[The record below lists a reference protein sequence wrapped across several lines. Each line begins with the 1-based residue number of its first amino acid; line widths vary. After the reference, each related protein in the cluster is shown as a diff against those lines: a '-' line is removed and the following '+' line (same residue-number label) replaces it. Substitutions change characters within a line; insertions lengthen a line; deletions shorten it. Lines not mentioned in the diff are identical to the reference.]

1 LGVVPISWPQIMAE
15 ASPKCGRKRSSAA
28 PGSKIRPL
36 DDLLVELARRREKGQ
51 KVAFTNG
58 CFDLLH
64 PGHVAFLQAARQY
77 GDCLV
82 VGLNSD
88 RSVQQL
94 KGPGRPII
102 PQEDRAAML
111 AALECVDYVV
121 LFDQLTPAEL
131 IRTIRPDVL
140 IKGSDYQPQQV
151 VGREV
156 VESYGGLVVCL
167 PIKGNYSTTRLLAQA

>member
-1 LGVVPISWPQIMAE
+1 
-15 ASPKCGRKRSSAA
+15 
-28 PGSKIRPL
+28 L
-36 DDLLVELARRREKGQ
+36 DDLLVDLARRRQKGQ

-58 CFDLLH
+58 CFDVLH